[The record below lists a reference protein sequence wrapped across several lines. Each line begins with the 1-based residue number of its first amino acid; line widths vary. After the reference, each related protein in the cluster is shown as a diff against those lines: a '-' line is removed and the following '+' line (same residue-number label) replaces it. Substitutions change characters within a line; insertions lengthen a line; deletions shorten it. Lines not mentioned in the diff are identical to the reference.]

1 MNKYG
6 PRPWITR
13 MAMEFDLIP
22 QGTLLRESGHGESVD
37 IRASS
42 TRTFFCTMLIR
53 DQIEQESVDVSIWGS
68 VDGEN
73 WGSHPIL
80 KLPQQFYRGET
91 RAALELTLVPNI
103 NLIRAGWDLNRWGR
117 VAPLPMFVLE
127 LHLAEIP
134 AMPARVP
141 HAQVSAAK

>member
-1 MNKYG
+1 
-6 PRPWITR
+6 

-22 QGTLLRESGHGESVD
+22 QGTLLQENGEGAAMD

-42 TRTFFCTMLIR
+42 TRTFFCVMVIG
-53 DQIEQESVDVSIWGS
+53 DQIEQESADVAIWGS
-68 VDGEN
+68 ADGES
-73 WGSHPIL
+73 WGTHPVL

-91 RAALELTLVPNI
+91 RAVLDLTLVPEVNF
-103 NLIRAGWDLNRWGR
+103 IRAGWELKRWGR
-117 VAPLPMFVLE
+117 VAPLPKFVLG

-141 HAQVSAAK
+141 QVQMSTTK